1 MGIIEAAERDGSET
15 ARLRV
20 EWQDPTLAPL
30 LIRQGSVAVDG
41 VSLTVAALDARAFE
55 VMVIPHTL
63 ERTNLGGLK
72 AGRRVNLEMDVIG
85 KYVMRA
91 LSLKEE
97 PR

>member
-1 MGIIEAAERDGSET
+1 
-15 ARLRV
+15 
-20 EWQDPTLAPL
+20 
-30 LIRQGSVAVDG
+30 
-41 VSLTVAALDARAFE
+41 
-55 VMVIPHTL
+55 MVIPHTL